1 MAWNWVNYIIYIAA
15 PRGQGRGR
23 LVVCGV
29 EVVGGGFYLAGQY
42 YLLPCVWYQEI
53 HRHIQVDDYNH
64 VEYIYALVGFPRN
77 FKEIFHSF
85 VHGEFV
91 FSRGAAA
98 VLCARPLNSIKFRR
112 ARAWTPLSR
121 YSGRVGVET
130 PWDRTESHTLGGERW
145 LKWGQYFSGLQGRYS
160 IGVG

>member
-1 MAWNWVNYIIYIAA
+1 M
-15 PRGQGRGR
+15 
-23 LVVCGV
+23 CGV

-130 PWDRTESHTLGGERW
+130 PWDRTESHTLGGER
-145 LKWGQYFSGLQGRYS
+145 
-160 IGVG
+160 

>member
-1 MAWNWVNYIIYIAA
+1 
-15 PRGQGRGR
+15 
-23 LVVCGV
+23 VCGV
-29 EVVGGGFYLAGQY
+29 EVVGGGFTLQVNIICSHVFGIKKY
-42 YLLPCVWYQEI
+42 I
-53 HRHIQVDDYNH
+53 RHIQVDDYNH

-98 VLCARPLNSIKFRR
+98 VLCARPLNSIKFRG

-121 YSGRVGVET
+121 YSGRVGGGN
-130 PWDRTESHTLGGERW
+130 PLGSHRVTHARRREMTKERAIFFWHTGE
-145 LKWGQYFSGLQGRYS
+145 
-160 IGVG
+160 I